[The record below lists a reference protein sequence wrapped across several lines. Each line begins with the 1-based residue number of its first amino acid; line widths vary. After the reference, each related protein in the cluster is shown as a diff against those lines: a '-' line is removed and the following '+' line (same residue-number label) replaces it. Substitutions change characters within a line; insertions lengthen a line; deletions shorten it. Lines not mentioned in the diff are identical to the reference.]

1 MLHIAFIQGI
11 DCALHSSIH
20 THIHTQMAEETMQ
33 GIQPAHQELGTLQ
46 EPSMFKDGFSTPEPL
61 CVHSLSVVAFLFGK
75 DVYVL

>member
-1 MLHIAFIQGI
+1 
-11 DCALHSSIH
+11 
-20 THIHTQMAEETMQ
+20 MAEETMQ

-75 DVYVL
+75 DVYVLWDTGISQGFGSCVFSF